1 MAVKILIKRSI
12 GQEVAQVVRPLIV
25 ELRGHAMRQPGYIS
39 GETLKCIDRPG
50 EYLVV
55 STWQS
60 VNDWHKWLNS
70 QERKILEDRIDS
82 ITGKSTEYMTYVQL
96 GSEPEIANGNE

>member
-12 GQEVAQVVRPLIV
+12 GQEVAPVVRPLIV
-25 ELRGHAMRQPGYIS
+25 ELRAHAMRQPGYIS

-50 EYLVV
+50 EYLVI

-60 VNDWHKWLNS
+60 LDEWHKWLDS
-70 QERKILEDRIDS
+70 QERKIIEGKIDS
-82 ITGKSTEYMTYVQL
+82 ITGKPTEYNAYVQL
-96 GSEPEIANGNE
+96 GN

>member
-12 GQEVAQVVRPLIV
+12 GQDVAPAVRPLIV
-25 ELRGHAMRQPGYIS
+25 ELRAHAMKQHGYIS

-50 EYLVV
+50 EYLVI

-60 VNDWHKWLNS
+60 VEDWNKWLQS
-70 QERKILEDRIDS
+70 QERKILEDKIDS
-82 ITGKSTEYMTYVQL
+82 ITGKTTEYSTYVQL
-96 GSEPEIANGNE
+96 GN

>member
-12 GQEVAQVVRPLIV
+12 GQEVAPVVRPLIV
-25 ELRGHAMRQPGYIS
+25 ELRAHAMKQTGYIS

-50 EYLVV
+50 EYLVI

-60 VNDWHKWLNS
+60 LDDWDKWLKS
-70 QERKILEDRIDS
+70 QERKILEDKIDS
-82 ITGKSTEYMTYVQL
+82 ITGKTTEYTTYVQL
-96 GSEPEIANGNE
+96 GN

>member
-12 GQEVAQVVRPLIV
+12 GQEVAPVVRPLIV
-25 ELRGHAMRQPGYIS
+25 ELRAHAMKQPGYIS

-50 EYLVV
+50 EYLVI

-60 VNDWHKWLNS
+60 LDEWKKWVNS
-70 QERKILEDRIDS
+70 QERKILEDKIDS
-82 ITGKSTEYMTYVQL
+82 ITGKATEYATYVQL
-96 GSEPEIANGNE
+96 GN

>member
-25 ELRGHAMRQPGYIS
+25 ELRSHAMRQPGYIS

-60 VNDWHKWLNS
+60 INDWNKWLDS
-70 QERKILEDRIDS
+70 QERKMLEDRIDS

-96 GSEPEIANGNE
+96 GSEPEDANGSE

>member
-12 GQEVAQVVRPLIV
+12 GQKVASVVRPLIV
-25 ELRGHAMRQPGYIS
+25 ELRAHAMRQPGYIS
-39 GETLKCIDRPG
+39 GESLKCIDRPG
-50 EYLVV
+50 EYLVI

-60 VNDWHKWLNS
+60 LDDWNKWLNS

-82 ITGKSTEYMTYVQL
+82 ITGKATEYTTYVQL
-96 GSEPEIANGNE
+96 GN

>member
-12 GQEVAQVVRPLIV
+12 GQEVTPVIRPLIV
-25 ELRGHAMRQPGYIS
+25 ELRAHAMKQSGYIS

-50 EYLVV
+50 EYLVI

-60 VNDWHKWLNS
+60 LDDWNKWLKWL
-70 QERKILEDRIDS
+70 QTDLFPRPRKVSGVLAGASR
-82 ITGKSTEYMTYVQL
+82 K
-96 GSEPEIANGNE
+96 

>member
-1 MAVKILIKRSI
+1 MAVKILIKRFI
-12 GQEVAQVVRPLIV
+12 GQEVAQAVRPLIV
-25 ELRGHAMRQPGYIS
+25 ELRINAMQQPGYIS

-60 VNDWHKWLNS
+60 AKEWTMWQNS
-70 QERKILEDRIDS
+70 QARKMLEERIAA
-82 ITGKSTEYMTYVQL
+82 ITGSPTEYTTYVQL
-96 GSEPEIANGNE
+96 GSGPED

>member
-12 GQEVAQVVRPLIV
+12 AQEVAPAVRPLIV
-25 ELRGHAMRQPGYIS
+25 ELRAHALKQPGYIS

-50 EYLVV
+50 EYLVI

-60 VNDWHKWLNS
+60 LDDWKKWLKT
-70 QERKILEDRIDS
+70 QERKILEDKIDS
-82 ITGKSTEYMTYVQL
+82 ITGKPTEYETYVQL
-96 GSEPEIANGNE
+96 GN